1 MENQYI
7 EIERKHE
14 KLINIAIEKMKL
26 SQDPKHNLVHVLDVV
41 EYSKEILETEHE
53 ANKEVCMIAAYWH
66 DIGRI
71 QQNKGHELISANE
84 LKIEMEKQNY
94 DEDFI
99 EACYKAIYKHSWK
112 EGPETI
118 EGIVVRDAD
127 KIDFV
132 GINRW
137 KECIKNDCKFEKI
150 LELLPTL
157 RKDIL
162 KLEVSKEI
170 FDREIGKLVAFLHNQ
185 TFNNKNKHIN

>member
-1 MENQYI
+1 MENQYK
-7 EIERKHE
+7 EIEGKHE
-14 KLINIAIEKMKL
+14 RIINIAIEKMKQ
-26 SQDPKHNLVHVLDVV
+26 SKDPKHNLVHTLDVV
-41 EYSKEILETEHE
+41 KYTKEILEKEDK
-53 ANKEVCMIAAYWH
+53 ANKEVCIVAAYWH
-66 DIGRI
+66 DVGRL

-94 DEDFI
+94 PAEFI
-99 EACYKAIYKHSWK
+99 EKCYKAIYKHSWK
-112 EGPETI
+112 KIPDTL
-118 EGIVVRDAD
+118 EGIIIRDAD

-137 KECIKNDCKFEKI
+137 KECIKNGCRFEKI

-170 FDREIGKLVAFLHNQ
+170 YDREIGKLVVFLHDNI
-185 TFNNKNKHIN
+185 FNNKCIK

>member
-1 MENQYI
+1 MEKQYI

-26 SQDPKHNLVHVLDVV
+26 SKDPKHNLVHVLDVV
-41 EYSKEILETEHE
+41 EYSKEILETEYE

-66 DIGRI
+66 DVGRL
-71 QQNKGHELISANE
+71 QQDKGHELISANE
-84 LKIEMEKQNY
+84 LKLEMKKQNY
-94 DEDFI
+94 ETEFI
-99 EACYKAIYKHSWK
+99 ENCYKAIYKHSWK

-137 KECIKNDCKFEKI
+137 KECIKNDCRFEKI

-185 TFNNKNKHIN
+185 IFNNKK

>member
-1 MENQYI
+1 MEKQYI

-14 KLINIAIEKMKL
+14 KLINIAKDKMKL

-41 EYSKEILETEHE
+41 EYTKKILETEHK
-53 ANKEVCMIAAYWH
+53 ANKEVCIIAAYWH
-66 DIGRI
+66 DVGRI
-71 QQNKGHELISANE
+71 QQSEGHELISANE
-84 LKIEMEKQNY
+84 LKAEMEKQNY
-94 DEDFI
+94 DAEFI
-99 EACYKAIYKHSWK
+99 EECYQAIYKHSWK
-112 EGPETI
+112 EIPETL
-118 EGIVVRDAD
+118 EGMIVRDAD

-132 GINRW
+132 RINRW
-137 KECIKNDCKFEKI
+137 KECIKNGCRFEKI

-185 TFNNKNKHIN
+185 IFNNK

>member
-1 MENQYI
+1 MKNQYI

-26 SQDPKHNLVHVLDVV
+26 SKDPKHNLVHVLDAV

-66 DIGRI
+66 DVGRL
-71 QQNKGHELISANE
+71 QQDEGHELISANE
-84 LKIEMEKQNY
+84 LKLEMKKQNY
-94 DEDFI
+94 EAEFI
-99 EACYKAIYKHSWK
+99 EECYQAIYKHSWK
-112 EGPETI
+112 EIPETL
-118 EGIVVRDAD
+118 EGMIVRDAD

-137 KECIKNDCKFEKI
+137 EECIKNGCRFEKI

-185 TFNNKNKHIN
+185 TFNNKK

>member
-66 DIGRI
+66 DVGRI
-71 QQNKGHELISANE
+71 QQNKGHGLISANE
-84 LKIEMEKQNY
+84 LKAEMEKQHY
-94 DEDFI
+94 EAKFI
-99 EACYKAIYKHSWK
+99 EECYKAIYKHEWK
-112 EGPETI
+112 EEPETL
-118 EGIVVRDAD
+118 EGIIIRDAD

-132 GINRW
+132 GISRW
-137 KECIKNDCKFEKI
+137 KECIKKDCKFHKM
-150 LELLPTL
+150 LELLPTV

-170 FDREIGKLVAFLHNQ
+170 YDREIGKLVAFLHDNV
-185 TFNNKNKHIN
+185 FNKK

>member
-7 EIERKHE
+7 EIEGKHE
-14 KLINIAIEKMKL
+14 RIINIAIEKMKQ
-26 SQDPKHNLVHVLDVV
+26 SKDPKHNLVHTLDVV
-41 EYSKEILETEHE
+41 KYTKEILEKEDK
-53 ANKEVCMIAAYWH
+53 ANKEVCIVAAYWH
-66 DIGRI
+66 DVGRL

-94 DEDFI
+94 PAEFI
-99 EACYKAIYKHSWK
+99 EKCYKAIYKHSWK
-112 EGPETI
+112 KIPDTL
-118 EGIVVRDAD
+118 EGIIIRDAD

-137 KECIKNDCKFEKI
+137 KECIKNGCRFEKI

-170 FDREIGKLVAFLHNQ
+170 YDREIGKLVAFLHDNV
-185 TFNNKNKHIN
+185 FNKK